1 MRSTSMFL
9 NLQPHARATPWTPKP
24 FTATESTS
32 QFSRFEIPTPLVENA
47 IFAPPDDGFSLERK

>member
-1 MRSTSMFL
+1 MFL